1 MKRIPELELMDSD
14 DQAISYAQA
23 DFSASNNIFLNN
35 LFEQT
40 SINSNT
46 KILDVGCGDGE
57 ISIMLFKKTKCQLT
71 AIDGSESMLN
81 QFVLK
86 KEKYN
91 IKSIQIYKKL
101 INGNLFP
108 GAVFD
113 LVINNS
119 VLHHISDVFMFW
131 KNLIRL
137 IEPNG
142 KIILMDLVRPK
153 TNLELQNKLN
163 KYGGSDPILLR
174 DFENSLKAAYTVD
187 EVTAQLKTFNE
198 ITFSIKT
205 VSDRHFFATINKR

>member
-1 MKRIPELELMDSD
+1 MKRIPELELMDRD
-14 DQAISYAQA
+14 DQAASYAQA
-23 DFSASNNIFLNN
+23 DFSASNNIFINN

-40 SINSNT
+40 SINSKT

-57 ISIMLFKKTKCQLT
+57 IPIMLFEKTKCQLT
-71 AIDGSESMLN
+71 AIDGSENMLN
-81 QFVLK
+81 QFIMK

-91 IKSIQIYKKL
+91 IKGIQIYKKL

-108 GAVFD
+108 STVFD
-113 LVINNS
+113 IVITNS

-137 IEPNG
+137 IGPTG
-142 KIILMDLVRPK
+142 KIIVMDLVRPK
-153 TNLELQNKLN
+153 TNLELQKKLE
-163 KYGGSDPILLR
+163 KYGGSDPILLS
-174 DFENSLKAAYTVD
+174 DFENSLKAAYTID

-198 ITFSIKT
+198 ITFTIKT

>member
-1 MKRIPELELMDSD
+1 VKRIPELELMDRD
-14 DQAISYAQA
+14 DQAASYAQA
-23 DFSASNNIFLNN
+23 DFSASNNIFINN

-40 SINSNT
+40 SINSKT

-57 ISIMLFKKTKCQLT
+57 IPIMLFEKTKCQLT
-71 AIDGSESMLN
+71 AIDGSENMLN
-81 QFVLK
+81 QFIMK

-91 IKSIQIYKKL
+91 IKGIQIYKKL

-108 GAVFD
+108 STVFD
-113 LVINNS
+113 IVITNS

-137 IEPNG
+137 IGPTG
-142 KIILMDLVRPK
+142 KIIVMDLVRPK
-153 TNLELQNKLN
+153 TNLELQKKLE
-163 KYGGSDPILLR
+163 KYGGSDPILLS
-174 DFENSLKAAYTVD
+174 DFENSLKAAYTID

-198 ITFSIKT
+198 ITFTIKT

>member
-1 MKRIPELELMDSD
+1 MKRIPELELMDRD
-14 DQAISYAQA
+14 DQAASYAQA
-23 DFSASNNIFLNN
+23 DFSASNNIFINN

-40 SINSNT
+40 SINSKT

-57 ISIMLFKKTKCQLT
+57 IPIMLFEKTKCQLT
-71 AIDGSESMLN
+71 AIDGSKNMLN
-81 QFVLK
+81 QFIMK

-91 IKSIQIYKKL
+91 IKGIQIYKKL

-108 GAVFD
+108 STVFD
-113 LVINNS
+113 IVITNS

-137 IEPNG
+137 IGPTG
-142 KIILMDLVRPK
+142 KIIVMDLVRPK
-153 TNLELQNKLN
+153 TNLELQKKLE
-163 KYGGSDPILLR
+163 KYGGSDPILLS
-174 DFENSLKAAYTVD
+174 DFENSLKAAYTID

-198 ITFSIKT
+198 ITFTIKT